1 MKRDLLLLLA
11 AAVAGCA
18 PRHTI
23 TGHIDSLTND
33 SLCIVHCAIE
43 DMPGLKG
50 DDDQRITYDT
60 IVAANGRFAYD
71 TPVERPTQFIII
83 PMQLMEFDQGR
94 RHSTSTSDMKLFLDK
109 GEQVKIEGRIDSTV
123 FNCTLSGTRLN
134 EDHSR
139 HYQELRSFWIEGQR
153 LQDAMAGKSRAEQ
166 EALYE
171 RFRQVM
177 ARRRACEMDY
187 IDANPDNPLAGYCL
201 TKIPIDSV
209 LTYHERLADA
219 ARNSIFRP
227 LLEPLLAKAGKYR
240 LIRLAEAKIV
250 AGSPAP
256 DFTLKTADD
265 KNFTLSSLRGKYV
278 VLDFWGSWC
287 GWCIKGIPKMK
298 RYYDRYKSKLEI
310 VGIDCNDTPERWL
323 AAVGRT
329 PAAVDQR
336 LQSER
341 RSGSGRHLRRICCQR
356 IPHQGDHRSRRPHH
370 RKIRG
375 RRTRFLRG
383 PAQDDPIAVFSLLQR
398 KPRLECSNRGLRV

>member
-60 IVAANGRFAYD
+60 IVAVNGRFAYD

-109 GEQVKIEGRIDSTV
+109 GEHAVLRGRIDSTV

-265 KNFTLSSLRGKYV
+265 KNFTLSSLRGK
-278 VLDFWGSWC
+278 
-287 GWCIKGIPKMK
+287 
-298 RYYDRYKSKLEI
+298 
-310 VGIDCNDTPERWL
+310 
-323 AAVGRT
+323 
-329 PAAVDQR
+329 
-336 LQSER
+336 
-341 RSGSGRHLRRICCQR
+341 
-356 IPHQGDHRSRRPHH
+356 
-370 RKIRG
+370 
-375 RRTRFLRG
+375 
-383 PAQDDPIAVFSLLQR
+383 
-398 KPRLECSNRGLRV
+398 

>member
-50 DDDQRITYDT
+50 DDDQRISYDT

-83 PMQLMEFDQGR
+83 PMQLMEFDLGR

-109 GEQVKIEGRIDSTV
+109 GEHAVLRGRIDSTV

-177 ARRRACEMDY
+177 ARRRACEMNY

-323 AAVGRT
+323 AAVEEHRLPWINVYNPKDV
-329 PAAVDQR
+329 PAAEDISV
-336 LQSER
+336 EYAV
-341 RSGSGRHLRRICCQR
+341 SGYPTKVI
-356 IPHQGDHRSRRPHH
+356 I
-370 RKIRG
+370 
-375 RRTRFLRG
+375 G
-383 PAQDDPIAVFSLLQR
+383 PD
-398 KPRLECSNRGLRV
+398 GLIIGKYAGEGPDFYEALHKTIK

>member
-11 AAVAGCA
+11 AAIAGCA

-23 TGHIDSLTND
+23 TGHIDNLIND

-139 HYQELRSFWIEGQR
+139 HYQELRPFWIEGQR

-287 GWCIKGIPKMK
+287 GWCIKGIPEMK

-310 VGIDCNDTPERWL
+310 VGVDCNDTPERWL
-323 AAVGRT
+323 AAVEEHRLPWINVYNPKDV
-329 PAAVDQR
+329 PAAEDISV
-336 LQSER
+336 EYAV
-341 RSGSGRHLRRICCQR
+341 SGYPTKVI
-356 IPHQGDHRSRRPHH
+356 I
-370 RKIRG
+370 
-375 RRTRFLRG
+375 G
-383 PAQDDPIAVFSLLQR
+383 PD
-398 KPRLECSNRGLRV
+398 GLIIGKYAGEGPDFYKKLDEALK

>member
-1 MKRDLLLLLA
+1 
-11 AAVAGCA
+11 
-18 PRHTI
+18 
-23 TGHIDSLTND
+23 
-33 SLCIVHCAIE
+33 
-43 DMPGLKG
+43 
-50 DDDQRITYDT
+50 
-60 IVAANGRFAYD
+60 
-71 TPVERPTQFIII
+71 
-83 PMQLMEFDQGR
+83 
-94 RHSTSTSDMKLFLDK
+94 MKLFLDK

-123 FNCTLSGTRLN
+123 FNCTLAGTRLN

-139 HYQELRSFWIEGQR
+139 HYQELRPFWIEGLR

-287 GWCIKGIPKMK
+287 GWCIKGIPEMK

-310 VGIDCNDTPERWL
+310 VGVDCNDTPERWL
-323 AAVGRT
+323 AAVEEHRLPWINVYNPKDV
-329 PAAVDQR
+329 PAAEDISV
-336 LQSER
+336 EYAV
-341 RSGSGRHLRRICCQR
+341 SGYPTKVI
-356 IPHQGDHRSRRPHH
+356 I
-370 RKIRG
+370 
-375 RRTRFLRG
+375 G
-383 PAQDDPIAVFSLLQR
+383 PD
-398 KPRLECSNRGLRV
+398 GLIIGKYAGEGPDFYEALHKTIQ

>member
-1 MKRDLLLLLA
+1 
-11 AAVAGCA
+11 
-18 PRHTI
+18 
-23 TGHIDSLTND
+23 
-33 SLCIVHCAIE
+33 
-43 DMPGLKG
+43 
-50 DDDQRITYDT
+50 
-60 IVAANGRFAYD
+60 
-71 TPVERPTQFIII
+71 
-83 PMQLMEFDQGR
+83 
-94 RHSTSTSDMKLFLDK
+94 
-109 GEQVKIEGRIDSTV
+109 
-123 FNCTLSGTRLN
+123 
-134 EDHSR
+134 
-139 HYQELRSFWIEGQR
+139 
-153 LQDAMAGKSRAEQ
+153 
-166 EALYE
+166 
-171 RFRQVM
+171 M

-323 AAVGRT
+323 AAVEEHGCR
-329 PAAVDQR
+329 
-336 LQSER
+336 
-341 RSGSGRHLRRICCQR
+341 GSTSTI
-356 IPHQGDHRSRRPHH
+356 
-370 RKIRG
+370 RKTFR
-375 RRTRFLRG
+375 
-383 PAQDDPIAVFSLLQR
+383 QR
-398 KPRLECSNRGLRV
+398 KTSPSNMLSADTPPR